1 MDNKNY
7 WHSVLNIKYRLQVI
21 SSEKDQILLRCSKDT
36 LIGGVDEAG
45 RGSIIGPLIIAGIS
59 VRDSKMSELS
69 KIGVKDSKKLT
80 KKLRTN
86 MFFSLVDLA
95 DSLCIYKIDC
105 DEIDDNV
112 FLNKLNKL
120 EAEAMAAVINNLH
133 VDEVYIDSCDV
144 NQERYRECVKCRLV
158 SYNTKLYSMHHA
170 DQLNLVVSAASIIA
184 KIIRDN
190 EIQAI
195 RSIHHAIGSGYPSD
209 EKTMYFIRE
218 WVKKY
223 KNAPSFARKSWRPL
237 RMMLYENCSKK
248 LTHFG

>member
-1 MDNKNY
+1 
-7 WHSVLNIKYRLQVI
+7 LQF
-21 SSEKDQILLRCSKDT
+21 SKDT

-45 RGSIIGPLIIAGIS
+45 RGSILGPLIIAGMS
-59 VRDSKMSELS
+59 VRDSKISELS

-80 KKLRTN
+80 KKLRAKL
-86 MFFSLVDLA
+86 FFSIVDLA

-105 DEIDDNV
+105 DEIDKNV

-144 NQERYRECVKCRLV
+144 NHERYKECVKCRLV

-170 DQLNLVVSAASIIA
+170 DELNLVVSAASIIA
-184 KIIRDN
+184 KIVRDN
-190 EIQAI
+190 EIQTI
-195 RSIHHAIGSGYPSD
+195 RKIHHAIGSGYPCD
-209 EKTMYFIRE
+209 EKTMHFIQE

-223 KNAPSFARKSWRPL
+223 KCAPSFARKSWRPL
-237 RMMLYENCSKK
+237 RMILYENCSKK

>member
-1 MDNKNY
+1 
-7 WHSVLNIKYRLQVI
+7 
-21 SSEKDQILLRCSKDT
+21 
-36 LIGGVDEAG
+36 
-45 RGSIIGPLIIAGIS
+45 
-59 VRDSKMSELS
+59 
-69 KIGVKDSKKLT
+69 
-80 KKLRTN
+80 
-86 MFFSLVDLA
+86 MFFSIVDLA

-144 NQERYRECVKCRLV
+144 NQERYKECVKCGVV

-170 DQLNLVVSAASIIA
+170 DRLNLVVSAASIIA
-184 KIIRDN
+184 KIVRDN

-195 RSIHHAIGSGYPSD
+195 RRIHHTIGSGYPSD

-237 RMMLYENCSKK
+237 RMMLYQKSSDK
-248 LTHFG
+248 LTYFG

>member
-1 MDNKNY
+1 M
-7 WHSVLNIKYRLQVI
+7 Q
-21 SSEKDQILLRCSKDT
+21 CSKDT

-45 RGSIIGPLIIAGIS
+45 RGSILGPLIIAGMS
-59 VRDSKMSELS
+59 VRDSKISELS

-80 KKLRTN
+80 KKLRAKL
-86 MFFSLVDLA
+86 FFSIVDLA

-105 DEIDDNV
+105 DEIDKNV
-112 FLNKLNKL
+112 FLNRLNKL

-144 NQERYRECVKCRLV
+144 NHERYKECVKCSLV

-170 DQLNLVVSAASIIA
+170 DELNLVVSAASIIA
-184 KIIRDN
+184 KIVRDN
-190 EIQAI
+190 EIQTI
-195 RSIHHAIGSGYPSD
+195 RKIHHAIGSGYPCD
-209 EKTMYFIRE
+209 EKTMNFIQE

-223 KNAPSFARKSWRPL
+223 KRAPSFARKSWRPL